1 METKFIGLEEFLGMQ
16 ATSGLVIH
24 QDAQSWLRHYKTAK
38 ASWESFPEGLP
49 IGTTVKTLRPGF
61 GGGAG
66 VRRVVKRI
74 HTDRSGTYYIL
85 AETMSSDRESLCEVE
100 TWWNSLAVIMPT

>member
-1 METKFIGLEEFLGMQ
+1 MGLEEFLTVQ
-16 ATSGLVIH
+16 STSGLVVH

-38 ASWESFPEGLP
+38 ASWERFPEGLP
-49 IGTTVKTLRPGF
+49 LGTVVKTLRPGF

-66 VRRVVKRI
+66 IRRVVKRI

-85 AETMSSDRESLCEVE
+85 GESLTSDRESLCAIE
-100 TWWNSLAVIMPT
+100 TWWNEISPL